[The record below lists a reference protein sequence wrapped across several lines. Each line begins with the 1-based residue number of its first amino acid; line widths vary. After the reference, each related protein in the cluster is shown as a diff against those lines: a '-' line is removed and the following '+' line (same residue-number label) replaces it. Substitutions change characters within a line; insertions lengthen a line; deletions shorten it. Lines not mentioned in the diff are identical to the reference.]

1 MSYDQSVPSSD
12 LEFAGQ
18 LSRRLRSDSQNN
30 SRIDPRPRYVRFD
43 ARRFLTSS
51 VELGQRRSRAF
62 GAEAWNQLL
71 DGCMGI
77 AQADA
82 AFLMEPQGL
91 VVAARGRL
99 SADVAEGIGAR
110 LMLALDQAAQM
121 SPGKSHTV
129 CVEFEGRWLT
139 GVRLKVGD
147 TQLTL
152 GVTAELPL
160 PKDIREA
167 LEELIAATHAVGE

>member
-12 LEFAGQ
+12 LEFAVQ
-18 LSRRLRSDSQNN
+18 LSRRLRDDGHNT
-30 SRIDPRPRYVRFD
+30 SRLDPRPRYVRFD
-43 ARRFLTSS
+43 ARRFLPGG
-51 VELGQRRSRAF
+51 VELGQRKSRAF

-77 AQADA
+77 ARADA

-99 SADVAEGIGAR
+99 TADVAEGIGAR

-129 CVEFEGRWLT
+129 CVEFDGRWLT
-139 GVRLKVGD
+139 GVRLSVGD

-167 LEELIAATHAVGE
+167 LEELIAATNAVGD

>member
-1 MSYDQSVPSSD
+1 MSYDPSVPSSD
-12 LEFAGQ
+12 LEFAVQ
-18 LSRRLRSDSQNN
+18 LSRRLREDSRNGL
-30 SRIDPRPRYVRFD
+30 RLDPRPRYVRFD
-43 ARRFLTSS
+43 ARRFLPRGLE
-51 VELGQRRSRAF
+51 VGQRTNRAF
-62 GAEAWNQLL
+62 GADAWNQLL
-71 DGCMGI
+71 DGCLGI
-77 AQADA
+77 AQADS

-129 CVEFEGRWLT
+129 CVEFDGRWLT
-139 GVRLKVGD
+139 GVRLSVGD

-160 PKDIREA
+160 PRDIREA
-167 LEELIAATHAVGE
+167 LEELIAATNAVGD